1 MKHLPVRYLVVTLVV
16 VILALIAGG
25 SAGAQGP
32 ELVNISNPSEGSTVS
47 GLVAVT
53 GSAEFPD
60 FLKYEV
66 FLKSG
71 DQFLWGATV
80 FAPVINGLLARL
92 DTRTVPDGSYQ
103 LVIRKVRS
111 DENYTDFLGP
121 MFTINNGQG
130 APQPYP
136 EIESS
141 PLYPPQ
147 SGRAV
152 VRVRNCSGKDL
163 LLDYGSPTGFCSA
176 GKVEL
181 DFKPQDT
188 ELCPYAD
195 VLVIANCEYRGTAAG
210 LGDPPANFMFDTDPG
225 KIYELI
231 YPGAGRT
238 FLNELPGDERAE
250 TDLAAL
256 PADDPRRVQAVTS
269 GQVGQAPTITI
280 GGGSG
285 QQAIN
290 QQMPASGQAASESS
304 TSFII
309 AGLGLLLFMIMGG
322 IIAAM
327 RRDKRRV
334 VYSKR

>member
-1 MKHLPVRYLVVTLVV
+1 MKRHPMRYFVTAL
-16 VILALIAGG
+16 IMTTLLALMLGG
-25 SAGAQGP
+25 GARAQGQ
-32 ELVNISNPSEGSTVS
+32 ELVNISNPSEGGTVS
-47 GLVAVT
+47 GLIPVT
-53 GSAEFPD
+53 GSATFPD

-71 DQFLWGATV
+71 EDFLWGATV
-80 FAPVINGLLARL
+80 FAPVINGVLARL

-121 MFTINNGQG
+121 MFTIDNNQG

-141 PLYPPQ
+141 PLYAPE

-152 VRVRNCSGKDL
+152 VRIRNCSGVDL
-163 LLDYGSPTGFCSA
+163 NLDYGSPTGFCSN
-176 GKVEL
+176 GKVSL
-181 DFKPQDT
+181 KYKPQET

-195 VLVIANCEYRGTAAG
+195 ILVLANCEYRGTAAG
-210 LGDPPANFMFDTDPG
+210 LGEKPATFMFDTTPG
-225 KIYELI
+225 KIYEMV
-231 YPGAGRT
+231 YPGGDRV
-238 FLNELPGDERAE
+238 FINEVPGDERAE

-256 PADDPRRVQAVTS
+256 PPEDPQRVQAVAS
-269 GQVGQAPTITI
+269 GQVGAPPSTEI

-285 QQAIN
+285 AVN
-290 QQMPASGQAASESS
+290 QQMPASGQAAPQYN
-304 TSFII
+304 THFIV
-309 AGLGLLLFMIMGG
+309 AGLGLLAFMIVAGFV
-322 IIAAM
+322 AAV

-334 VYSKR
+334 IYSKR